1 MAALIKQSLA
11 EQVDV
16 LDLFA
21 WNTGA
26 LYQARLDVVRGML
39 ATPSDKAAHVKAW
52 HAWFARA
59 ADRYRREFPE
69 ERVFI
74 SYAAIKQAAEERS
87 ESEAQAIKSGAYDF
101 LRSKQ
106 HDG

>member
-1 MAALIKQSLA
+1 MSDDLAVANEIKRQ
-11 EQVDV
+11 
-16 LDLFA
+16 
-21 WNTGA
+21 
-26 LYQARLDVVRGML
+26 VVRGML

-69 ERVFI
+69 ERVLITFE
-74 SYAAIKQAAEERS
+74 AIKHAAEERC
-87 ESEAQAIKSGAYDF
+87 ESEARAIESGEYDF